1 MLGGLILIDKAPH
14 YFFSIVEF
22 IKTVTEESC
31 LLEVLN
37 MRLTG
42 LKFVELNAQGVENAS
57 YACVVRKHHST
68 NFVLCSYVGALLSQC
83 YLYRGGSPR
92 DEIS

>member
-1 MLGGLILIDKAPH
+1 MLGGLILIDKAPY

-37 MRLTG
+37 MCLAG

-57 YACVVRKHHST
+57 YACVVCKHHST

-83 YLYRGGSPR
+83 YLYRCGSPR

>member
-14 YFFSIVEF
+14 YFFSVVEF

-37 MRLTG
+37 MCLAG

-57 YACVVRKHHST
+57 HASVVRKHHST
-68 NFVLCSYVGALLSQC
+68 NFVL
-83 YLYRGGSPR
+83 
-92 DEIS
+92 